1 MDLIQDVR
9 YAARMLRKSPAFALT
24 ATLTMA
30 LGIGVTTA
38 IFSTCDA
45 MLWSPVPLPHLE
57 TLVTVLGRVPD
68 DPDHWNSVSPAD
80 LADIQRENTSLQSV
94 ASWTSGL
101 ANLAGA
107 GGEPERVEQSLVSVN
122 FFDVSGVQPAR
133 GHAFQPGD
141 DQRGRDREV
150 ILSDRL
156 WRRRFGGDAGIVGQS
171 IKLDDE
177 TYSVI
182 GIMPAT
188 FDFPIAT
195 ELWTPLALNP
205 TQLTDRNNQALVA
218 IARLKPGR
226 TIAQAAAE
234 TDATAARLQSLY
246 TDSNKN
252 RRFRVGPALEFL
264 VDYETRHYLVMLLG
278 SVVFV
283 LLIACANVANLQ
295 FARATG
301 RMREIAVRTAL
312 GAGRGRILIQLVTE
326 SILLS
331 LMGASLGLLVAHWGM
346 NMIRGGM
353 PAEIE
358 RYILGFK
365 DIHLDGRAL
374 LFTLIAAL
382 LSGVLAGLAP
392 AWQCARPNL
401 NETLREGARGSS
413 AGQSRQRLRNFL
425 VAGEVALAVVLLVG
439 AGLMVRGFRTL
450 LKNGAALQP
459 STLLTLRL
467 AITDHKYH
475 EKYQVA
481 DFYRT
486 VVGRIERLPGVRSAA
501 AVTAM
506 PYSNHASGRIFT
518 IEGRQL
524 ERGDRPSAMY
534 QVASAG
540 YFETLHVPLLRGR
553 VFDAGDGAQS
563 QAVAVISERLAQRWW
578 RDENPI
584 GRRIRIGDASSRNPW
599 VSVVGVVGDVVH
611 NTYDRKPRATLYI
624 PAEQAPER
632 FMDIGVRTA
641 ADPLLL
647 ASAVT
652 AAIRSVD
659 PEQPITEMR
668 TLSKSIYD
676 QSIGLN
682 YMAALMGVFGAIAL
696 ILSAIGVYG
705 VMAYMVSEQTQEIG
719 VRMALGAHRL
729 SVLQMV
735 MRKGLVVTLTGLLV
749 GLPAAYGFAR
759 LMASLVFGVSATDP
773 ATFVSIPLALLAAA
787 ALAIYLPARR
797 AMNIDPIVALRYE

>member
-312 GAGRGRILIQLVTE
+312 GAGR
-326 SILLS
+326 
-331 LMGASLGLLVAHWGM
+331 
-346 NMIRGGM
+346 
-353 PAEIE
+353 
-358 RYILGFK
+358 
-365 DIHLDGRAL
+365 
-374 LFTLIAAL
+374 
-382 LSGVLAGLAP
+382 
-392 AWQCARPNL
+392 
-401 NETLREGARGSS
+401 
-413 AGQSRQRLRNFL
+413 
-425 VAGEVALAVVLLVG
+425 
-439 AGLMVRGFRTL
+439 
-450 LKNGAALQP
+450 
-459 STLLTLRL
+459 
-467 AITDHKYH
+467 
-475 EKYQVA
+475 
-481 DFYRT
+481 
-486 VVGRIERLPGVRSAA
+486 
-501 AVTAM
+501 
-506 PYSNHASGRIFT
+506 
-518 IEGRQL
+518 
-524 ERGDRPSAMY
+524 
-534 QVASAG
+534 
-540 YFETLHVPLLRGR
+540 
-553 VFDAGDGAQS
+553 
-563 QAVAVISERLAQRWW
+563 
-578 RDENPI
+578 
-584 GRRIRIGDASSRNPW
+584 
-599 VSVVGVVGDVVH
+599 
-611 NTYDRKPRATLYI
+611 
-624 PAEQAPER
+624 
-632 FMDIGVRTA
+632 
-641 ADPLLL
+641 
-647 ASAVT
+647 
-652 AAIRSVD
+652 
-659 PEQPITEMR
+659 
-668 TLSKSIYD
+668 
-676 QSIGLN
+676 
-682 YMAALMGVFGAIAL
+682 
-696 ILSAIGVYG
+696 
-705 VMAYMVSEQTQEIG
+705 
-719 VRMALGAHRL
+719 
-729 SVLQMV
+729 
-735 MRKGLVVTLTGLLV
+735 
-749 GLPAAYGFAR
+749 
-759 LMASLVFGVSATDP
+759 
-773 ATFVSIPLALLAAA
+773 
-787 ALAIYLPARR
+787 
-797 AMNIDPIVALRYE
+797 